1 MRFLNVNTFLDPES
15 GGGTAERT
23 FQLSRAVIGEGV
35 ATTVL
40 CLDIGRTM
48 ERGAALAGGNVIALP
63 CMQQRFLIP
72 DLRGDEL
79 EQAVHNADVI
89 QLTNHWTLLNALVYR
104 VARRMHKPW
113 IVCPAGALGL
123 FGRSRTKKRVY
134 NSVVGRSLVRTAA
147 AHVAITRAE
156 REQFAAYGV
165 DPRGVHVVPNGVTID
180 EYANADASRFR
191 SKLGMSDARFV
202 LFMGRLNPIK
212 GPDILLEAFCRVA
225 SAFLKYHLVFA
236 GADEGMARGLQRR
249 AAEEGLSDRVH
260 LVGYV
265 GGTDKVSAYHAADV
279 VVVPSRQEAM
289 SIVALEAGACKK
301 PVVVTDACGFD
312 EAEACSG
319 GKVVPVDAQAIAQG
333 LYVPHWRKV
342 SRQRASRSKSSGKQG
357 ALGSGASARFMTGA
371 VDQRLKLEASPD
383 V

>member
-1 MRFLNVNTFLDPES
+1 MVFAGQNHRVMRFLNVNTFLDPES

-134 NSVVGRSLVRTAA
+134 NSVV
-147 AHVAITRAE
+147 
-156 REQFAAYGV
+156 
-165 DPRGVHVVPNGVTID
+165 
-180 EYANADASRFR
+180 
-191 SKLGMSDARFV
+191 
-202 LFMGRLNPIK
+202 
-212 GPDILLEAFCRVA
+212 
-225 SAFLKYHLVFA
+225 
-236 GADEGMARGLQRR
+236 
-249 AAEEGLSDRVH
+249 
-260 LVGYV
+260 
-265 GGTDKVSAYHAADV
+265 
-279 VVVPSRQEAM
+279 
-289 SIVALEAGACKK
+289 
-301 PVVVTDACGFD
+301 
-312 EAEACSG
+312 
-319 GKVVPVDAQAIAQG
+319 
-333 LYVPHWRKV
+333 
-342 SRQRASRSKSSGKQG
+342 
-357 ALGSGASARFMTGA
+357 
-371 VDQRLKLEASPD
+371 
-383 V
+383 